1 MRRDQIAKPRIS
13 LLLHRGRLT
22 VLALVASAL
31 PLALAAPSTSA
42 PAKSALLTV
51 SGKLDR
57 AGYTVLAVGYKGKVT
72 STYSRSFELRLTEQR
87 VTLQLIGPRGKYA
100 GPVVVGYT
108 NGKAIVGVRAGAKL
122 GGIQVVPSEG
132 YARVTKTVRRS
143 WVDPS
148 RTALIRKQVPLGNGR
163 NFGFVRSP
171 RHNGPS
177 GNGGDTDLDGVPN
190 VLDAA
195 SSGSLVLNSLR
206 AGGSPTPALRSLL
219 APLAGAFGI
228 DPGPPPPPGVGPG
241 GPATPDSRWMS
252 QIFLDI
258 PHTLNADAA
267 GVTREQIDAMLTE
280 NLNTKLLGVP
290 QGDLVKLDC
299 HGLSYC
305 TVGGTGQVVLNGAF
319 SSPGTGGPVSET
331 EPFPSCCSSGGDGF
345 GILRGGPIEVVRSG
359 NEFSLDPHAASTK
372 IGTGD
377 LMTVLT
383 TKDGVTTQ
391 SPEPLD
397 FVFNTVPAL
406 RGYADSAG
414 NSATISYPAAESS
427 IGTARNPAP
436 VSVGPDGHVT
446 LQLTWWRP
454 QRGGIAG
461 AGEPAFM
468 DVGRLVYAF
477 DMASQALVPAAGS
490 SGGSPGCSAA
500 SISTSDPALTLL
512 GRPDSSGVASGELT
526 DDSADQATGSAHTL
540 SATLDVTKCVLDK
553 GGSGI
558 PVGSEIRLEIRAAT
572 QNSSDHAN
580 QALWFKRVA

>member
-1 MRRDQIAKPRIS
+1 MRRDQRAKARIS
-13 LLLHRGRLT
+13 LLHRRARLT
-22 VLALVASAL
+22 VLALAASAL

-42 PAKSALLTV
+42 PAKSALTV

-72 STYSRSFELRLTEQR
+72 STHSRSFELRLTEQR

-100 GPVVVGYT
+100 GPIVVGYVK
-108 NGKAIVGVRAGAKL
+108 GKAIVGVRAGAKL
-122 GGIQVVPSEG
+122 GLIQVVPSKG

-143 WVDPS
+143 WIDPS
-148 RTALIRKQVPLGNGR
+148 RTALVRKQVPLGNGR

-171 RHNGPS
+171 RHDGPG

-190 VLDAA
+190 VLDVA

-206 AGGSPTPALRSLL
+206 AGGSTAPAPRSLF
-219 APLAGAFGI
+219 APLAGGFAV
-228 DPGPPPPPGVGPG
+228 DPGPPPPPGAEPG
-241 GPATPDSRWMS
+241 GPAPTANWMS

-258 PHTLNADAA
+258 PHTLNANAA

-280 NLNTKLLGVP
+280 NLNTKLLNVP
-290 QGDLVKLDC
+290 QGDVVKLDC

-305 TVGGTGQVVLNGAF
+305 TLGGTGRMVTNGAF
-319 SSPGTGGPVSET
+319 SSPGTGGPASES

-345 GILRGGPIEVVRSG
+345 GVLRGPGAALISG
-359 NEFSLDPHAASTK
+359 GEFSLDPHAVSTK

-377 LMTVLT
+377 LMTLLI

-391 SPEPLD
+391 NPEPLD

-406 RGYADSAG
+406 QSYADSAG
-414 NSATISYPAAESS
+414 NSGTISYPAADSS
-427 IGTARNPAP
+427 PGTARNPAP
-436 VSVGPDGHVT
+436 VSVGLDGHVT
-446 LQLTWWRP
+446 LELKWWRP

-461 AGEPAFM
+461 AGEPDFM

-477 DMASQALVPAAGS
+477 DMASQALVPNAGVN
-490 SGGSPGCSAA
+490 GGSPGCSAA

-512 GRPDSSGVASGELT
+512 GQPDSSGVPTGELR
-526 DDSADQATGSAHTL
+526 DGNADQAANSANIL

-558 PVGSEIRLEIRAAT
+558 SVGSEIRLEIRAAS
-572 QNSSDHAN
+572 QGSSDHAN
-580 QALWFKRVA
+580 QALFFKRVA